1 MEHRGKFT
9 FVLFLTLVRFPL
21 VLLFAAGAVA
31 HVFRPNPWLFYS
43 ALSVLVLST
52 VTDLFDGYFA
62 RRFHVESRFGANV
75 DPLMD
80 KFFYVCTLP
89 VLVFVTASHGNAV
102 HSAVLVALTVSLL
115 LRDLWVTFLRSFGAM
130 YDDEGGANWAGKL
143 RTGLMFPMI
152 CALFLLEEHPMK
164 LFSPA
169 VVYSF
174 EGLAMAINAV
184 SVYVYTRR
192 YWQYLVKST
201 GL

>member
-1 MEHRGKFT
+1 MERSGKFG

-21 VLLFAAGAVA
+21 VLVFASGAIA
-31 HVFRPNPWLFYS
+31 HVVQPRTWVFYS
-43 ALSVLVLST
+43 ALSALVLST

-62 RRFHVESRFGANV
+62 RRFGVESKFGANV

-89 VLVFVTASHGNAV
+89 VLVFITACHGHLA
-102 HSAVLVALTVSLL
+102 HSIVLLSLTVSLL
-115 LRDLWVTFLRSFGAM
+115 LRDLWVTFLRAIGS
-130 YDDEGGANWAGKL
+130 DDSDEGRANWAGKL

-152 CALFLLEEHPMK
+152 CVLYLIEERPMR

-174 EGLAMAINAV
+174 EGLAMAINLV

-192 YWQYLVKST
+192 YWPALQKSMS
-201 GL
+201 G